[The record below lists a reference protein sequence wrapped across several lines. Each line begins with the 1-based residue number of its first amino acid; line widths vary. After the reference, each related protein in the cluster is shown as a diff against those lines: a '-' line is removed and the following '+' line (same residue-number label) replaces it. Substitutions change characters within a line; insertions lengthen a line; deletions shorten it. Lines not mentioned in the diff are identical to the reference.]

1 MKKIFYLLVLSL
13 FIISVI
19 SCTDK
24 QKKTAEFKTENNICL
39 EPDETETLTFDEIQ
53 KLLKSNAIA
62 HNYHWW
68 PDSRG
73 SEDGML
79 VLDRTA
85 DMEWI
90 KQNLSPA
97 FKYVT
102 SIQLKNNDFSLIP
115 LMENCTSVQVYND
128 ESSIAQKL
136 DILIFPKTYNSLTF
150 YNCDVQNLSSI
161 KDFTE
166 LIMLNTDCET
176 EELLK
181 MTSLSLEYLTIRTTD
196 NFDFSVLNNFPNL
209 KQIKI
214 ERSLGFSNIEKIEKN
229 NIQVIYIR
237 DENEYLEYKTE
248 FDELS
253 EKYPDIKIWHGA
265 E

>member
-1 MKKIFYLLVLSL
+1 MKKMLYLLVLSL

-24 QKKTAEFKTENNICL
+24 QKKSAEFKTENNICL
-39 EPDETETLTFDEIQ
+39 ESDETETLTFDEIQ

-150 YNCDVQNLSSI
+150 YN
-161 KDFTE
+161 
-166 LIMLNTDCET
+166 
-176 EELLK
+176 
-181 MTSLSLEYLTIRTTD
+181 
-196 NFDFSVLNNFPNL
+196 
-209 KQIKI
+209 
-214 ERSLGFSNIEKIEKN
+214 
-229 NIQVIYIR
+229 
-237 DENEYLEYKTE
+237 
-248 FDELS
+248 
-253 EKYPDIKIWHGA
+253 
-265 E
+265 